1 MTSGKARWNGTVSR
15 RKNARDARY
24 RRKTRDGLKMQ
35 KSKNLSSIV
44 YRLSSKLFW
53 PALFIAVIVAL
64 ALLLWSGCSEK
75 MSYREMACVFEE
87 RAPSC
92 LDSIPAWNEGLAFFD
107 SSVVASRDTLES
119 LKSLLWNFWNIEFAG
134 AGEAAFAKESVLPL
148 RVLENKKSGC
158 MGLSWLA
165 LMVAES
171 RHLHLNAIL
180 LPGHVFLRY
189 GDGEKAVNLEPN
201 RRGYSYTDA
210 EYREKYQK
218 GPWTGLEFR
227 PLKPKEFVGLAA
239 FDIGNLYLETDIPRA
254 LTWYRMAEEFFPAY
268 PGIEAN
274 QTIAKKRLPNS
285 L

>member
-1 MTSGKARWNGTVSR
+1 
-15 RKNARDARY
+15 
-24 RRKTRDGLKMQ
+24 MQ
-35 KSKNLSSIV
+35 KSKNLSSLV
-44 YRLSSKLFW
+44 SRLLSKIFW
-53 PALFIAVIVAL
+53 PALFIAVVAAL
-64 ALLLWSGCSEK
+64 ALLLWSGRSEN

-92 LDSIPAWNEGLAFFD
+92 LDSISAWNEGLAFFD
-107 SSVVASRDTLES
+107 SSVAASRDTLES
-119 LKSLLWNFWNIEFAG
+119 LKNLLWKFWNIEFAG
-134 AGEAAFAKESVLPL
+134 AGSAATSKESVLPL

-171 RHLHLNAIL
+171 RHLRLNAIL

-189 GDGEKAVNLEPN
+189 KSAKDSTNLEPN
-201 RRGYSYTDA
+201 RRGYSYTEA

-227 PLKPKEFVGLAA
+227 PLKTAEFVGLAA

-254 LTWYRMAEEFFPAY
+254 LTWYRMAEEFFPVY
-268 PGIEAN
+268 PGIDVN
-274 QTIAKKRLPNS
+274 QTIAKNRLPNPF
-285 L
+285 

>member
-1 MTSGKARWNGTVSR
+1 MGRNLDERTLTMFATDER
-15 RKNARDARY
+15 RKNGCCGFS
-24 RRKTRDGLKMQ
+24 K
-35 KSKNLSSIV
+35 KSLSSLV
-44 YRLSSKLFW
+44 SSLSSKLFW
-53 PALFIAVIVAL
+53 PALFIAFVA
-64 ALLLWSGCSEK
+64 ALSLILWSGSGK
-75 MSYREMACVFEE
+75 NVSYREMACVFEE

-107 SSVVASRDTLES
+107 SSVAASHDTLNA
-119 LKSLLWNFWNIEFAG
+119 LKNLLWNFWNIEFAG

-148 RVLENKKSGC
+148 RVLENRKSGC

-171 RHLHLNAIL
+171 RQLRLNAIL

-189 GDGEKAVNLEPN
+189 ASVGDTVNLEPN

-227 PLKPKEFVGLAA
+227 ALKPQEFIGLAA
-239 FDIGNLYLETDIPRA
+239 FNIGNYYLDTDVPRA

-268 PGIEAN
+268 PGIDAN
-274 QTIAKKRLPNS
+274 QTIAKNRLPNS